1 MNRKLRLLP
10 IICWLAAILLAASDL
25 MISTANA
32 ALTAP
37 MPPRTLVNHK
47 SKQCAQ
53 IVPGDECGDVVL
65 PTDWEYLEL
74 GRKVPGK
81 LYDDRIASRLGAF
94 QDDFLLQRRA
104 QRVARRLPGRHQ
116 PNRPIEN
123 ARLWM
128 TSRNAPACQKA
139 GKPGERTAR
148 SISNGRRRLSPALPV
163 KAARVTIPQMS
174 TDRGSLGSEQQ
185 PTPPPAQTQTT
196 NTPYARNPLFPCGSV
211 GLALIVVLWL
221 RGRGG

>member
-1 MNRKLRLLP
+1 
-10 IICWLAAILLAASDL
+10 

-65 PTDWEYLEL
+65 PTDWEYLDSGGKCPENYTTIEL
-74 GRKVPGK
+74 HPDWVHFKTTFCCSEGHSGSPGDCQDVISQQAGRKCAFVDDIQKCSSLPEGWEAWGK
-81 LYDDRIASRLGAF
+81 DCPVDFEWQEEVVACASSENNPTDQATGGTPAGA
-94 QDDFLLQRRA
+94 
-104 QRVARRLPGRHQ
+104 V
-116 PNRPIEN
+116 
-123 ARLWM
+123 
-128 TSRNAPACQKA
+128 S
-139 GKPGERTAR
+139 
-148 SISNGRRRLSPALPV
+148 SN
-163 KAARVTIPQMS
+163 
-174 TDRGSLGSEQQ
+174 EQQ
-185 PTPPPAQTQTT
+185 PTPPPAQSQTT
-196 NTPYARNPLFPCGSV
+196 TTPYARNPLFPCGSV